1 MVTGFS
7 WWFLHGGN
15 RLRLIVLILFWGF
28 ARQDF
33 LIGRGYGV
41 LGFSSV
47 LCIYGYS
54 IKATWWWFCPQYITV
69 SGRLY
74 HSLTCLSLRVLYS
87 LGKSGAAD
95 EYTAIVGL
103 NLWSSACRSD
113 CLQVHSFPGSKFYL
127 FWKNATPERFEFR
140 FNPLNRNVL
149 VKPKP
154 NLLLSCDNRRFW
166 SERETLRPC
175 REPQA
180 RLAGERGI
188 IPDYSYRCKPDRTR
202 LCRIFSDIPLHPRP
216 SSVPRDMPLWSGSRR
231 EYIYV

>member
-1 MVTGFS
+1 MAAWKT
-7 WWFLHGGN
+7 
-15 RLRLIVLILFWGF
+15 
-28 ARQDF
+28 
-33 LIGRGYGV
+33 
-41 LGFSSV
+41 
-47 LCIYGYS
+47 
-54 IKATWWWFCPQYITV
+54 TWWWLCSQYITV
-69 SGRLY
+69 SGKVVPFPGPV
-74 HSLTCLSLRVLYS
+74 SWIVLDS

-166 SERETLRPC
+166 RARKKLQPYPEL
-175 REPQA
+175 QA
-180 RLAGERGI
+180 RLAGKEELFRTTVIGENRTGQGYTGFFQTYPCIPGQVQFLEICRFEAVHGGNIFMYNYNPPIVVKSIRVATHFCRAI
-188 IPDYSYRCKPDRTR
+188 ILYLS
-202 LCRIFSDIPLHPRP
+202 
-216 SSVPRDMPLWSGSRR
+216 
-231 EYIYV
+231 